1 MKYFYKTI
9 FLLSFLLSNISGSGS
24 GTPEVLNT
32 CGINDYSQPGSADQC
47 KEDGQM
53 CCYVHL
59 TKAGNTPSDIKFCV
73 NSPSEIEKDDVK
85 SEIKEYTGYTLEEI
99 KCNKSKFLYNSMI
112 ALIMIIFILF

>member
-9 FLLSFLLSNISGSGS
+9 FLLSFLLSNINCDP
-24 GTPEVLNT
+24 PEVLNT
-32 CGINDYSQPGSADQC
+32 CGITNYSKPTSPDQC

-53 CCYVHL
+53 CCYVKIVKDS
-59 TKAGNTPSDIKFCV
+59 TATAFCV
-73 NSPSEIEKDDVK
+73 NSPSEIEKEDVK

>member
-1 MKYFYKTI
+1 MKYFYKAI
-9 FLLSFLLSNISGSGS
+9 FLLSFLLSNISGTSQ
-24 GTPEVLNT
+24 VLNT
-32 CGINDYSQPGSADQC
+32 CGITDYRQPTSADEC

-53 CCYVHL
+53 CCYV
-59 TKAGNTPSDIKFCV
+59 KIVKDSTPTAFCV
-73 NSPSEIEKDDVK
+73 NSPSEIEKEDVK

>member
-1 MKYFYKTI
+1 MKYFYKLI
-9 FLLSFLLSNISGSGS
+9 FLLSFLLPNISVS
-24 GTPEVLNT
+24 GTPVVLNT
-32 CGINDYSQPGSADQC
+32 CGITDYSRPTSSDQC

-53 CCYVHL
+53 CCYVHIV
-59 TKAGNTPSDIKFCV
+59 KGSEDIAFCV

>member
-9 FLLSFLLSNISGSGS
+9 FLLSFLLSNINCDY
-24 GTPEVLNT
+24 PPKVLNT
-32 CGINDYSQPGSADQC
+32 CGNIGYNLPGSANDC

>member
-9 FLLSFLLSNISGSGS
+9 FLLSFLLPIISGS
-24 GTPEVLNT
+24 GTPAVLNT
-32 CGINDYSQPGSADQC
+32 CGINDYSKPTSPDQC

-53 CCYVHL
+53 CCYVKIVKDS
-59 TKAGNTPSDIKFCV
+59 TETAFCV
-73 NSPSEIEKDDVK
+73 NSPSEIEKEDVE

>member
-9 FLLSFLLSNISGSGS
+9 FLLSFFLSNINFADGN
-24 GTPEVLNT
+24 VLNT
-32 CGINDYSQPGSADQC
+32 CGITNYQQPASADQC

-53 CCYVHL
+53 CCYVRIVKD
-59 TKAGNTPSDIKFCV
+59 TEDIAFCV
-73 NSPSEIEKDDVK
+73 NSPSEIEKEDVE
-85 SEIKEYTGYTLEEI
+85 SEIKEYTGYTLKEI

>member
-1 MKYFYKTI
+1 MKYFYKAI
-9 FLLSFLLSNISGSGS
+9 FLLSFLLSNINCD
-24 GTPEVLNT
+24 PPKVLNT
-32 CGINDYSQPGSADQC
+32 CGITDYRQPTSADEC

-53 CCYVHL
+53 CCYVHIV
-59 TKAGNTPSDIKFCV
+59 KGSEDIAFCV

-112 ALIMIIFILF
+112 AMIMIIFILF

>member
-9 FLLSFLLSNISGSGS
+9 FLLSFLLSNISGD
-24 GTPEVLNT
+24 PEVLNT
-32 CGINDYSQPGSADQC
+32 CGNIGYNQPGSANDC

-53 CCYVHL
+53 CCYVHIV
-59 TKAGNTPSDIKFCV
+59 KGSEDIAFCV

>member
-9 FLLSFLLSNISGSGS
+9 FLLSFLLSNINCQDK
-24 GTPEVLNT
+24 VLNT
-32 CGINDYSQPGSADQC
+32 CGITNYNQPSSADQC

-59 TKAGNTPSDIKFCV
+59 TKADNTPPDIKFCV

-85 SEIKEYTGYTLEEI
+85 SEIKEYTGFTLVEI
-99 KCNKSKFLYNSMI
+99 KCNESQFLHNSMI
-112 ALIMIIFILF
+112 ASLMIIFILF

>member
-1 MKYFYKTI
+1 MKYFYKLI
-9 FLLSFLLSNISGSGS
+9 FLLSFLLPNISG
-24 GTPEVLNT
+24 TPVVLNT
-32 CGINDYSQPGSADQC
+32 CGITDYSRPASSDQC

-53 CCYVHL
+53 CCYVHIV
-59 TKAGNTPSDIKFCV
+59 KGSEDIAFCV

-112 ALIMIIFILF
+112 AMIMIIFILF

>member
-9 FLLSFLLSNISGSGS
+9 FLLSFFLSNINFADMN
-24 GTPEVLNT
+24 VLNT
-32 CGINDYSQPGSADQC
+32 CGNIGYNQPGSANDC

-53 CCYVHL
+53 CCYVHIV
-59 TKAGNTPSDIKFCV
+59 KGSEDIAFCV

>member
-9 FLLSFLLSNISGSGS
+9 FLLSFFLSNINFADMN
-24 GTPEVLNT
+24 VLNT
-32 CGINDYSQPGSADQC
+32 CGINDYSQPSSADEC

-53 CCYVHL
+53 CCYVHIV
-59 TKAGNTPSDIKFCV
+59 KGSEDIAFCV

-112 ALIMIIFILF
+112 AMIMIIFILF

>member
-9 FLLSFLLSNISGSGS
+9 FLLSFLLSNINCDD
-24 GTPEVLNT
+24 PPKVLNT
-32 CGINDYSQPGSADQC
+32 CGITNYQQPTSADEC

-53 CCYVHL
+53 CCYVKIVKDS
-59 TKAGNTPSDIKFCV
+59 TTTAFCV
-73 NSPSEIEKDDVK
+73 NSPSEIEKEDVK

>member
-9 FLLSFLLSNISGSGS
+9 FLLSFLLSNISG
-24 GTPEVLNT
+24 TPDVLNT
-32 CGINDYSQPGSADQC
+32 CGITDYSKPTSPDQC

-53 CCYVHL
+53 CCYVKIVKDS
-59 TKAGNTPSDIKFCV
+59 TETAFCV
-73 NSPSEIEKDDVK
+73 NSPSEIEKEDVE
-85 SEIKEYTGYTLEEI
+85 SEIKEYTGYTLKEI

>member
-1 MKYFYKTI
+1 MKYFYKLI
-9 FLLSFLLSNISGSGS
+9 FLLSFLLPNISGSG
-24 GTPEVLNT
+24 TPVVLNT
-32 CGINDYSQPGSADQC
+32 CGITDYSRPTSSDQC

-53 CCYVHL
+53 CCYVHIV
-59 TKAGNTPSDIKFCV
+59 KGSEDIAFCV

-112 ALIMIIFILF
+112 AMIMIIFILF

>member
-9 FLLSFLLSNISGSGS
+9 FLLSFLLSNINCD
-24 GTPEVLNT
+24 PPKVLNT
-32 CGINDYSQPGSADQC
+32 CGITNYKKPTSADEC

-59 TKAGNTPSDIKFCV
+59 TKAGNTPSEIKFCV
-73 NSPSEIEKDDVK
+73 NSPSEIDKEDVE
-85 SEIKEYTGYTLEEI
+85 SEIKDYTGYTLEEI

-112 ALIMIIFILF
+112 AMIMIIFILF

>member
-1 MKYFYKTI
+1 MKYFYKLI
-9 FLLSFLLSNISGSGS
+9 FLLSFLLQNISGD
-24 GTPEVLNT
+24 PEVLNT
-32 CGINDYSQPGSADQC
+32 CGITNYRRPNNADEC

-53 CCYVHL
+53 CCYVHIV
-59 TKAGNTPSDIKFCV
+59 KGSEDIAFCV

-112 ALIMIIFILF
+112 AMIMIIFILF

>member
-9 FLLSFLLSNISGSGS
+9 FLLSFLLSNISGD
-24 GTPEVLNT
+24 PEVLNT

-53 CCYVHL
+53 CCYV
-59 TKAGNTPSDIKFCV
+59 KIVKDSTPTAFCV
-73 NSPSEIEKDDVK
+73 NSPSEIDKEDVE
-85 SEIKEYTGYTLEEI
+85 SEIKEYTGFTLVEI
-99 KCNKSKFLYNSMI
+99 KCNESQFLYNSMI

>member
-9 FLLSFLLSNISGSGS
+9 FLLSFLLPIISGS

-32 CGINDYSQPGSADQC
+32 CGITDYRRPNSADEC

-59 TKAGNTPSDIKFCV
+59 KNTDNSEIKFCV
-73 NSPSEIEKDDVK
+73 NSPSEIDKEDVE
-85 SEIKEYTGYTLEEI
+85 SEIKEYTGYTLVEI
-99 KCNKSKFLYNSMI
+99 KCNESQFLYNSMI

>member
-9 FLLSFLLSNISGSGS
+9 FLLSFLLSNISG
-24 GTPEVLNT
+24 TPDVLNT
-32 CGINDYSQPGSADQC
+32 CGITDYSKPTSPDQC

-53 CCYVHL
+53 CCYVKIVKDS
-59 TKAGNTPSDIKFCV
+59 TETAFCV

-85 SEIKEYTGYTLEEI
+85 SELKEYTGYTLKEI